1 MVDLYSGLFCE
12 LLEPILKVPKLPT
25 PPGCA
30 PKNHGAR
37 KRRTLAA
44 MHSSLYQAARP
55 SPIPMAERATCK
67 LMRELEFINSQQQQA
82 PDAAVAEYVDLY
94 AGNLPEMAVEAI
106 KAATRMG
113 NKNLAKVLE
122 AIVQEADAVEMET

>member
-1 MVDLYSGLFCE
+1 M
-12 LLEPILKVPKLPT
+12 
-25 PPGCA
+25 
-30 PKNHGAR
+30 
-37 KRRTLAA
+37 AA
-44 MHSSLYQAARP
+44 TRSSLCQAARP
-55 SPIPMAERATCK
+55 SPIPVAERATRN

-82 PDAAVAEYVDLY
+82 PDAAVDEYVDLY

-113 NKNLAKVLE
+113 NKKLTKVLE